1 MVFEVKL
8 LFVSLL
14 YNYFD
19 GAAFTAKRILN
30 ANFCVLFWAILET
43 LTFQVNVT
51 VIILSISL
59 SVQLFRRHVLSQKMT
74 QNDELLSSDSERKT
88 DSQLE
93 DYN

>member
-1 MVFEVKL
+1 MFH
-8 LFVSLL
+8 FY

-19 GAAFTAKRILN
+19 GAAFSAKRILN